1 MKPKKGGHYTKKK
14 VQIPKMNT
22 VIMTNKKRDTE
33 RKDNITVIKRE
44 KKSTEPK
51 KGQLSKLKGKKER
64 KKD

>member
-1 MKPKKGGHYTKKK
+1 
-14 VQIPKMNT
+14 MNT